1 MQDEDLHRSPK
12 DCSRLRGLEQ
22 KLQETTDKNTKLVKQ
37 IRGLRQQS
45 MRQRKENIKLI
56 KGRDSLM
63 TEKIKMRKEITRL
76 EQKLEKANQNRPNK
90 NEKKVTFKENEIDD
104 NDNAWETV
112 GATKSKNSIK
122 TRTAVN
128 TCAKATPTKGQ
139 KVIENK
145 NRKKQTR
152 QKSTV
157 KKSTKIDKRQPNKKD
172 LDNQN
177 VKNNEKNNRLSS
189 STECSSTT
197 SNSNNS
203 DLTQTI
209 NDLSDKDDNAN
220 VTRQIPFVKS
230 KKKKCIIGDSNMRG
244 LAKQLKPKLDNPD
257 AVCVYKTSGM
267 RIEHLIPRLKGYI
280 CEDTDAVVL
289 HLGTNDISGSLN
301 KVKEDINR
309 LADKMKGFQNTHFYV
324 AEIPPTKQ
332 NKYNAH
338 IHHINCHI
346 GEICAKLSNAD
357 YLPTPVK
364 KQHLYRGGIHLNE
377 EGQQILTSALN
388 NHSINGQC
396 FPIKTIIT
404 RT

>member
-1 MQDEDLHRSPK
+1 MGRKKKFVVEIYEKYVDQKKHQSIRQK
-12 DCSRLRGLEQ
+12 FLR
-22 KLQETTDKNTKLVKQ
+22 
-37 IRGLRQQS
+37 R
-45 MRQRKENIKLI
+45 NIKKKLSTLI
-56 KGRDSLM
+56 AKKKECFLSEVKKKFASNKNS

-197 SNSNNS
+197 SNGNNS

-230 KKKKCIIGDSNMRG
+230 KKEKCIIGDSNMRG
-244 LAKQLKPKLDNPD
+244 LAKQLNQNLTTQMPY
-257 AVCVYKTSGM
+257 VYIK
-267 RIEHLIPRLKGYI
+267 HL
-280 CEDTDAVVL
+280 E
-289 HLGTNDISGSLN
+289 
-301 KVKEDINR
+301 
-309 LADKMKGFQNTHFYV
+309 
-324 AEIPPTKQ
+324 
-332 NKYNAH
+332 
-338 IHHINCHI
+338 
-346 GEICAKLSNAD
+346 
-357 YLPTPVK
+357 
-364 KQHLYRGGIHLNE
+364 
-377 EGQQILTSALN
+377 
-388 NHSINGQC
+388 
-396 FPIKTIIT
+396 
-404 RT
+404 